1 MQGWHTTFL
10 GMRGLP
16 RDISDFE
23 MKAFFTF
30 DGAER
35 DAINARRGDSHKLG
49 LALHIGFLRMSGR
62 LLGAF
67 RVIPV
72 ALWRHLGNELG
83 IAAPEVA
90 SLRAMY
96 ERGRTL
102 FDHQQVACTVLGFQW
117 MSEHQRRSLVRELR
131 DEVARCADRDQL
143 LVRARQW
150 LYKNKLVIVH
160 ERAIRTLIA
169 AALAQLEVETGTAI
183 AASVDPATLDRWRA
197 SVSELRPDGQTQQ
210 SWLWAAPAKHST
222 RQISEVLERIDLLYT
237 LDVHKHLA
245 DIPDLILRRYA
256 RRLVSRPPSAGA
268 KIKEPAR
275 TVEVACFLRYCLFTT
290 TDQLILMVQRRIADL
305 WRQAAAD
312 VPATVNW
319 AAMYKTLLGELV
331 ALSAQG
337 AVPDAELR
345 ARLEALITETQ
356 KRKPPSRASL
366 VREGLIDGIR
376 PVRSLLVAIAKLP
389 WQATG
394 EHPAIEYLAKLQALY
409 LKGSRKLPVEVVAPS
424 LGMIW
429 QVSISSPDRER
440 AFQALEVATLFAL
453 RRAVRN
459 GSVWIEHSLS
469 FRGRARLFFTD
480 ERWQAESK
488 KHYARLS
495 LPSKAATFLK
505 PLLARVTAGVDA
517 VAAAA
522 RSGVLRVDDEL
533 HLSPL
538 PAEDEDPEVTKLRAA
553 LDHRIGEV
561 QLPEVILAV
570 DAQVRFSWIM
580 LGREPRSTDELLMVY
595 AGIMAHG
602 TSLTAVECARMIPQ
616 LSATSIR
623 QAMRWARD
631 ERRLSQACQAVLEFM
646 QRHPIAATW
655 GRSDLASSDMMSMET
670 TKRVWQARLDPRR
683 NTPSIGIYSHVKDR
697 WGIFHAQPFVLNER
711 QAGVAIEGVIRQEKL
726 ETSQLAVDTHGYTDF
741 AMSHARLLGFDLCPR
756 LKELKQR
763 HLFVPRGTKVP
774 AEIAAVC
781 EANVDVALIEKH
793 WDSLVHLAASVMSG
807 HASAVAALARFGSA
821 AQGDPIYEAGVQL
834 GRLLRTAFLADYFV
848 KDAFRNELRRVLNR
862 GEAVNALK
870 RAIYTGRISPAQA
883 KRVDEMQAVA
893 DALSLMANIVMAWNT
908 SQMQAVLDRWS
919 NRRQVIPP
927 ELIGKIAPTRL
938 ESINLRGVFRF
949 PVDRRWWTRWAGA
962 CTCAG
967 TRVRRPRRTASWC
980 SSPSSWPPPAC
991 SSAGCRVPAGVPQ
1004 RQRAG
1009 QARRAGHA
1017 DAGAAGRAPALCP
1030 HHRAARRR
1038 GGRAGAGH
1046 EQGGQRRRAA
1056 PGAGAHRRGGQHG
1069 VDAPE
1074 R

>member
-1 MQGWHTTFL
+1 
-10 GMRGLP
+10 
-16 RDISDFE
+16 
-23 MKAFFTF
+23 
-30 DGAER
+30 
-35 DAINARRGDSHKLG
+35 
-49 LALHIGFLRMSGR
+49 
-62 LLGAF
+62 
-67 RVIPV
+67 
-72 ALWRHLGNELG
+72 
-83 IAAPEVA
+83 
-90 SLRAMY
+90 
-96 ERGRTL
+96 
-102 FDHQQVACTVLGFQW
+102 
-117 MSEHQRRSLVRELR
+117 
-131 DEVARCADRDQL
+131 
-143 LVRARQW
+143 
-150 LYKNKLVIVH
+150 
-160 ERAIRTLIA
+160 
-169 AALAQLEVETGTAI
+169 
-183 AASVDPATLDRWRA
+183 
-197 SVSELRPDGQTQQ
+197 
-210 SWLWAAPAKHST
+210 
-222 RQISEVLERIDLLYT
+222 
-237 LDVHKHLA
+237 
-245 DIPDLILRRYA
+245 
-256 RRLVSRPPSAGA
+256 
-268 KIKEPAR
+268 
-275 TVEVACFLRYCLFTT
+275 
-290 TDQLILMVQRRIADL
+290 
-305 WRQAAAD
+305 
-312 VPATVNW
+312 
-319 AAMYKTLLGELV
+319 MYKTLLGELV

-793 WDSLVHLAASVMSG
+793 WDSLVHLAASVMSE

-949 PVDRRWWTRWAGA
+949 PVDRYADQILPSRPNASIT
-962 CTCAG
+962 G
-967 TRVRRPRRTASWC
+967 TN
-980 SSPSSWPPPAC
+980 
-991 SSAGCRVPAGVPQ
+991 G
-1004 RQRAG
+1004 
-1009 QARRAGHA
+1009 
-1017 DAGAAGRAPALCP
+1017 
-1030 HHRAARRR
+1030 
-1038 GGRAGAGH
+1038 
-1046 EQGGQRRRAA
+1046 
-1056 PGAGAHRRGGQHG
+1056 
-1069 VDAPE
+1069 
-1074 R
+1074 

>member
-1 MQGWHTTFL
+1 LVWCQRCT
-10 GMRGLP
+10 
-16 RDISDFE
+16 
-23 MKAFFTF
+23 
-30 DGAER
+30 
-35 DAINARRGDSHKLG
+35 
-49 LALHIGFLRMSGR
+49 
-62 LLGAF
+62 
-67 RVIPV
+67 
-72 ALWRHLGNELG
+72 
-83 IAAPEVA
+83 AP
-90 SLRAMY
+90 
-96 ERGRTL
+96 
-102 FDHQQVACTVLGFQW
+102 
-117 MSEHQRRSLVRELR
+117 
-131 DEVARCADRDQL
+131 
-143 LVRARQW
+143 VRARRSGCTQ
-150 LYKNKLVIVH
+150 
-160 ERAIRTLIA
+160 A
-169 AALAQLEVETGTAI
+169 TAI

-949 PVDRRWWTRWAGA
+949 PVDRYADQILPSRPNASIT
-962 CTCAG
+962 G
-967 TRVRRPRRTASWC
+967 TN
-980 SSPSSWPPPAC
+980 
-991 SSAGCRVPAGVPQ
+991 G
-1004 RQRAG
+1004 
-1009 QARRAGHA
+1009 
-1017 DAGAAGRAPALCP
+1017 
-1030 HHRAARRR
+1030 
-1038 GGRAGAGH
+1038 
-1046 EQGGQRRRAA
+1046 
-1056 PGAGAHRRGGQHG
+1056 
-1069 VDAPE
+1069 
-1074 R
+1074 

>member
-1 MQGWHTTFL
+1 
-10 GMRGLP
+10 
-16 RDISDFE
+16 D
-23 MKAFFTF
+23 
-30 DGAER
+30 
-35 DAINARRGDSHKLG
+35 
-49 LALHIGFLRMSGR
+49 
-62 LLGAF
+62 
-67 RVIPV
+67 
-72 ALWRHLGNELG
+72 
-83 IAAPEVA
+83 
-90 SLRAMY
+90 
-96 ERGRTL
+96 
-102 FDHQQVACTVLGFQW
+102 
-117 MSEHQRRSLVRELR
+117 
-131 DEVARCADRDQL
+131 
-143 LVRARQW
+143 
-150 LYKNKLVIVH
+150 
-160 ERAIRTLIA
+160 
-169 AALAQLEVETGTAI
+169 
-183 AASVDPATLDRWRA
+183 VDPALLDRWRA
-197 SVSELRPDGQTQQ
+197 SIAELRPDGQTQQ

-222 RQISEVLERIDLLYT
+222 RQISEVLERIDLLYA

-256 RRLVSRPPSAGA
+256 RRLASRPPSAGV

-275 TVEVACFLRYCLFTT
+275 TVEVACFLRYCLFAT

-305 WRQAAAD
+305 WRQAAAE

-319 AAMYKTLLGELV
+319 AAMYKTLLGELET
-331 ALSAQG
+331 LSAKG

-345 ARLEALITETQ
+345 ARLESLVVETR
-356 KRKPPSRASL
+356 KRKPPSKASL

-394 EHPAIEYLAKLQALY
+394 EHPAIEFLAKLQTFY
-409 LKGSRKLPVEVVAPS
+409 LKGSRKLPADVVAPS
-424 LGMIW
+424 LGRVW
-429 QVSISSPDRER
+429 QASISSPDRER

-469 FRGRARLFFTD
+469 FRGRARLFFTN

-495 LPSKAATFLK
+495 LPGKAATFLK
-505 PLLARVTAGVDA
+505 PLLERVTAGVEA

-522 RSGVLRVDDEL
+522 RSGVLTVDDEL
-533 HLSPL
+533 HLSAL
-538 PAEDEDPEVTKLRAA
+538 PAEDENPEVTKLRTA

-580 LGREPRSTDELLMVY
+580 LGREPRSSDELLMVY

-646 QRHPIAATW
+646 QRHPIATTW

-683 NTPSIGIYSHVKDR
+683 NTPSIGIYSHVRDR

-741 AMSHARLLGFDLCPR
+741 AMALARLLGFDLCPR

-774 AEIAAVC
+774 EEIKSVC
-781 EANVDVALIEKH
+781 EANVDTDLIEKH

-821 AQGDPIYEAGVQL
+821 AQGDPIYDAGVQL

-848 KDAFRNELRRVLNR
+848 KDPFRNELRRVLNR

-883 KRVDEMQAVA
+883 KRADEMQAVA
-893 DALSLMANIVMAWNT
+893 DALSLLANTVMAWNT

-938 ESINLRGVFRF
+938 EGINLRGVFRF
-949 PVDRRWWTRWAGA
+949 PVDRYADQILPSRTTAI
-962 CTCAG
+962 TG
-967 TRVRRPRRTASWC
+967 TD
-980 SSPSSWPPPAC
+980 
-991 SSAGCRVPAGVPQ
+991 G
-1004 RQRAG
+1004 
-1009 QARRAGHA
+1009 
-1017 DAGAAGRAPALCP
+1017 
-1030 HHRAARRR
+1030 
-1038 GGRAGAGH
+1038 
-1046 EQGGQRRRAA
+1046 
-1056 PGAGAHRRGGQHG
+1056 
-1069 VDAPE
+1069 
-1074 R
+1074 

>member
-72 ALWRHLGNELG
+72 
-83 IAAPEVA
+83 
-90 SLRAMY
+90 
-96 ERGRTL
+96 
-102 FDHQQVACTVLGFQW
+102 
-117 MSEHQRRSLVRELR
+117 
-131 DEVARCADRDQL
+131 

-616 LSATSIR
+616 LFATSIR

-949 PVDRRWWTRWAGA
+949 PVDRYADQILPSRPNASIT
-962 CTCAG
+962 G
-967 TRVRRPRRTASWC
+967 TN
-980 SSPSSWPPPAC
+980 
-991 SSAGCRVPAGVPQ
+991 G
-1004 RQRAG
+1004 
-1009 QARRAGHA
+1009 
-1017 DAGAAGRAPALCP
+1017 
-1030 HHRAARRR
+1030 
-1038 GGRAGAGH
+1038 
-1046 EQGGQRRRAA
+1046 
-1056 PGAGAHRRGGQHG
+1056 
-1069 VDAPE
+1069 
-1074 R
+1074 

>member
-1 MQGWHTTFL
+1 
-10 GMRGLP
+10 
-16 RDISDFE
+16 
-23 MKAFFTF
+23 
-30 DGAER
+30 
-35 DAINARRGDSHKLG
+35 
-49 LALHIGFLRMSGR
+49 
-62 LLGAF
+62 
-67 RVIPV
+67 
-72 ALWRHLGNELG
+72 
-83 IAAPEVA
+83 
-90 SLRAMY
+90 
-96 ERGRTL
+96 
-102 FDHQQVACTVLGFQW
+102 
-117 MSEHQRRSLVRELR
+117 
-131 DEVARCADRDQL
+131 DRDQL

-807 HASAVAALARFGSA
+807 HASAVAALAR
-821 AQGDPIYEAGVQL
+821 
-834 GRLLRTAFLADYFV
+834 
-848 KDAFRNELRRVLNR
+848 
-862 GEAVNALK
+862 
-870 RAIYTGRISPAQA
+870 
-883 KRVDEMQAVA
+883 
-893 DALSLMANIVMAWNT
+893 
-908 SQMQAVLDRWS
+908 
-919 NRRQVIPP
+919 
-927 ELIGKIAPTRL
+927 
-938 ESINLRGVFRF
+938 
-949 PVDRRWWTRWAGA
+949 
-962 CTCAG
+962 
-967 TRVRRPRRTASWC
+967 
-980 SSPSSWPPPAC
+980 
-991 SSAGCRVPAGVPQ
+991 
-1004 RQRAG
+1004 
-1009 QARRAGHA
+1009 
-1017 DAGAAGRAPALCP
+1017 
-1030 HHRAARRR
+1030 
-1038 GGRAGAGH
+1038 
-1046 EQGGQRRRAA
+1046 
-1056 PGAGAHRRGGQHG
+1056 
-1069 VDAPE
+1069 
-1074 R
+1074 

>member
-1 MQGWHTTFL
+1 
-10 GMRGLP
+10 
-16 RDISDFE
+16 
-23 MKAFFTF
+23 
-30 DGAER
+30 
-35 DAINARRGDSHKLG
+35 
-49 LALHIGFLRMSGR
+49 
-62 LLGAF
+62 
-67 RVIPV
+67 
-72 ALWRHLGNELG
+72 
-83 IAAPEVA
+83 
-90 SLRAMY
+90 
-96 ERGRTL
+96 
-102 FDHQQVACTVLGFQW
+102 
-117 MSEHQRRSLVRELR
+117 
-131 DEVARCADRDQL
+131 
-143 LVRARQW
+143 
-150 LYKNKLVIVH
+150 
-160 ERAIRTLIA
+160 
-169 AALAQLEVETGTAI
+169 
-183 AASVDPATLDRWRA
+183 
-197 SVSELRPDGQTQQ
+197 
-210 SWLWAAPAKHST
+210 
-222 RQISEVLERIDLLYT
+222 
-237 LDVHKHLA
+237 
-245 DIPDLILRRYA
+245 
-256 RRLVSRPPSAGA
+256 
-268 KIKEPAR
+268 
-275 TVEVACFLRYCLFTT
+275 
-290 TDQLILMVQRRIADL
+290 
-305 WRQAAAD
+305 
-312 VPATVNW
+312 
-319 AAMYKTLLGELV
+319 MYKTLLGELE
-331 ALSAQG
+331 ALSAKG
-337 AVPDAELR
+337 AVPDSELR
-345 ARLEALITETQ
+345 ARLDALVIATQ

-394 EHPAIEYLAKLQALY
+394 EHPAIECLAKLQAFY
-409 LKGSRKLPVEVVAPS
+409 LKGSRKLPDDVVAPS
-424 LGMIW
+424 LGRVW
-429 QVSISSPDRER
+429 QGSIASPDRER

-480 ERWQAESK
+480 ERWKAESK

-533 HLSPL
+533 HLSAL
-538 PAEDEDPEVTKLRAA
+538 PAEDEDPEVTKLRTA

-646 QRHPIAATW
+646 QRHPIATTW

-683 NTPSIGIYSHVKDR
+683 NTPSVGIYSHVRDR

-711 QAGVAIEGVIRQEKL
+711 QAGVAIEGVIRQERL

-741 AMSHARLLGFDLCPR
+741 AMALARLLGFDLCPR

-763 HLFVPRGTKVP
+763 HLFVPRGTNVP
-774 AEIAAVC
+774 PEIAGVC
-781 EANVDVALIEKH
+781 EANVDIALIEKH

-821 AQGDPIYEAGVQL
+821 AKGDPIYDAGVQL

-893 DALSLMANIVMAWNT
+893 DALSLLANIVMAWNT
-908 SQMQAVLDRWS
+908 SQMQEVLDRWS

-949 PVDRRWWTRWAGA
+949 PVDRYADQILPSQAVPIT
-962 CTCAG
+962 G
-967 TRVRRPRRTASWC
+967 TN
-980 SSPSSWPPPAC
+980 
-991 SSAGCRVPAGVPQ
+991 G
-1004 RQRAG
+1004 
-1009 QARRAGHA
+1009 
-1017 DAGAAGRAPALCP
+1017 
-1030 HHRAARRR
+1030 
-1038 GGRAGAGH
+1038 
-1046 EQGGQRRRAA
+1046 
-1056 PGAGAHRRGGQHG
+1056 
-1069 VDAPE
+1069 
-1074 R
+1074 

>member
-1 MQGWHTTFL
+1 
-10 GMRGLP
+10 
-16 RDISDFE
+16 
-23 MKAFFTF
+23 
-30 DGAER
+30 
-35 DAINARRGDSHKLG
+35 
-49 LALHIGFLRMSGR
+49 
-62 LLGAF
+62 
-67 RVIPV
+67 
-72 ALWRHLGNELG
+72 
-83 IAAPEVA
+83 
-90 SLRAMY
+90 
-96 ERGRTL
+96 
-102 FDHQQVACTVLGFQW
+102 
-117 MSEHQRRSLVRELR
+117 
-131 DEVARCADRDQL
+131 VARCADRDQL

-949 PVDRRWWTRWAGA
+949 PVDRYADQILPSRPNASIT
-962 CTCAG
+962 G
-967 TRVRRPRRTASWC
+967 TN
-980 SSPSSWPPPAC
+980 
-991 SSAGCRVPAGVPQ
+991 G
-1004 RQRAG
+1004 
-1009 QARRAGHA
+1009 
-1017 DAGAAGRAPALCP
+1017 
-1030 HHRAARRR
+1030 
-1038 GGRAGAGH
+1038 
-1046 EQGGQRRRAA
+1046 
-1056 PGAGAHRRGGQHG
+1056 
-1069 VDAPE
+1069 
-1074 R
+1074 

>member
-595 AGIMAHG
+595 AGIMTHG

-883 KRVDEMQAVA
+883 KRVAEMQAVA

-949 PVDRRWWTRWAGA
+949 PVDRYADQILPSRPNASIT
-962 CTCAG
+962 G
-967 TRVRRPRRTASWC
+967 TN
-980 SSPSSWPPPAC
+980 
-991 SSAGCRVPAGVPQ
+991 G
-1004 RQRAG
+1004 
-1009 QARRAGHA
+1009 
-1017 DAGAAGRAPALCP
+1017 
-1030 HHRAARRR
+1030 
-1038 GGRAGAGH
+1038 
-1046 EQGGQRRRAA
+1046 
-1056 PGAGAHRRGGQHG
+1056 
-1069 VDAPE
+1069 
-1074 R
+1074 

>member
-1 MQGWHTTFL
+1 
-10 GMRGLP
+10 
-16 RDISDFE
+16 
-23 MKAFFTF
+23 
-30 DGAER
+30 
-35 DAINARRGDSHKLG
+35 
-49 LALHIGFLRMSGR
+49 
-62 LLGAF
+62 
-67 RVIPV
+67 
-72 ALWRHLGNELG
+72 
-83 IAAPEVA
+83 
-90 SLRAMY
+90 
-96 ERGRTL
+96 
-102 FDHQQVACTVLGFQW
+102 
-117 MSEHQRRSLVRELR
+117 
-131 DEVARCADRDQL
+131 
-143 LVRARQW
+143 
-150 LYKNKLVIVH
+150 
-160 ERAIRTLIA
+160 
-169 AALAQLEVETGTAI
+169 
-183 AASVDPATLDRWRA
+183 
-197 SVSELRPDGQTQQ
+197 
-210 SWLWAAPAKHST
+210 
-222 RQISEVLERIDLLYT
+222 
-237 LDVHKHLA
+237 
-245 DIPDLILRRYA
+245 
-256 RRLVSRPPSAGA
+256 
-268 KIKEPAR
+268 
-275 TVEVACFLRYCLFTT
+275 
-290 TDQLILMVQRRIADL
+290 ADL

-927 ELIGKIAPTRL
+927 ELIGKIAPTKL

-949 PVDRRWWTRWAGA
+949 PVDRYADQILPSRPNASIT
-962 CTCAG
+962 G
-967 TRVRRPRRTASWC
+967 TN
-980 SSPSSWPPPAC
+980 
-991 SSAGCRVPAGVPQ
+991 G
-1004 RQRAG
+1004 
-1009 QARRAGHA
+1009 
-1017 DAGAAGRAPALCP
+1017 
-1030 HHRAARRR
+1030 
-1038 GGRAGAGH
+1038 
-1046 EQGGQRRRAA
+1046 
-1056 PGAGAHRRGGQHG
+1056 
-1069 VDAPE
+1069 
-1074 R
+1074 

>member
-1 MQGWHTTFL
+1 
-10 GMRGLP
+10 
-16 RDISDFE
+16 
-23 MKAFFTF
+23 
-30 DGAER
+30 
-35 DAINARRGDSHKLG
+35 
-49 LALHIGFLRMSGR
+49 
-62 LLGAF
+62 
-67 RVIPV
+67 
-72 ALWRHLGNELG
+72 
-83 IAAPEVA
+83 
-90 SLRAMY
+90 
-96 ERGRTL
+96 
-102 FDHQQVACTVLGFQW
+102 
-117 MSEHQRRSLVRELR
+117 
-131 DEVARCADRDQL
+131 
-143 LVRARQW
+143 
-150 LYKNKLVIVH
+150 
-160 ERAIRTLIA
+160 
-169 AALAQLEVETGTAI
+169 
-183 AASVDPATLDRWRA
+183 
-197 SVSELRPDGQTQQ
+197 
-210 SWLWAAPAKHST
+210 
-222 RQISEVLERIDLLYT
+222 
-237 LDVHKHLA
+237 
-245 DIPDLILRRYA
+245 
-256 RRLVSRPPSAGA
+256 
-268 KIKEPAR
+268 
-275 TVEVACFLRYCLFTT
+275 
-290 TDQLILMVQRRIADL
+290 MVQRRIADL

-459 GSVWIEHSLS
+459 GSVWVEHSLS

-949 PVDRRWWTRWAGA
+949 PVDRYADQILPSRPNASIT
-962 CTCAG
+962 G
-967 TRVRRPRRTASWC
+967 TN
-980 SSPSSWPPPAC
+980 
-991 SSAGCRVPAGVPQ
+991 G
-1004 RQRAG
+1004 
-1009 QARRAGHA
+1009 
-1017 DAGAAGRAPALCP
+1017 
-1030 HHRAARRR
+1030 
-1038 GGRAGAGH
+1038 
-1046 EQGGQRRRAA
+1046 
-1056 PGAGAHRRGGQHG
+1056 
-1069 VDAPE
+1069 
-1074 R
+1074 

>member
-72 ALWRHLGNELG
+72 
-83 IAAPEVA
+83 
-90 SLRAMY
+90 
-96 ERGRTL
+96 
-102 FDHQQVACTVLGFQW
+102 
-117 MSEHQRRSLVRELR
+117 
-131 DEVARCADRDQL
+131 

-949 PVDRRWWTRWAGA
+949 PVDRYADQILPSRPNAPIT
-962 CTCAG
+962 G
-967 TRVRRPRRTASWC
+967 TN
-980 SSPSSWPPPAC
+980 
-991 SSAGCRVPAGVPQ
+991 G
-1004 RQRAG
+1004 
-1009 QARRAGHA
+1009 
-1017 DAGAAGRAPALCP
+1017 
-1030 HHRAARRR
+1030 
-1038 GGRAGAGH
+1038 
-1046 EQGGQRRRAA
+1046 
-1056 PGAGAHRRGGQHG
+1056 
-1069 VDAPE
+1069 
-1074 R
+1074 

>member
-1 MQGWHTTFL
+1 MPERSRIHPAGTPVT
-10 GMRGLP
+10 
-16 RDISDFE
+16 I
-23 MKAFFTF
+23 
-30 DGAER
+30 AE
-35 DAINARRGDSHKLG
+35 
-49 LALHIGFLRMSGR
+49 MSG
-62 LLGAF
+62 
-67 RVIPV
+67 
-72 ALWRHLGNELG
+72 H
-83 IAAPEVA
+83 
-90 SLRAMY
+90 
-96 ERGRTL
+96 
-102 FDHQQVACTVLGFQW
+102 D
-117 MSEHQRRSLVRELR
+117 RR
-131 DEVARCADRDQL
+131 
-143 LVRARQW
+143 
-150 LYKNKLVIVH
+150 NTH
-160 ERAIRTLIA
+160 
-169 AALAQLEVETGTAI
+169 
-183 AASVDPATLDRWRA
+183 

-949 PVDRRWWTRWAGA
+949 PVDRYADQILPSRPNASIT
-962 CTCAG
+962 G
-967 TRVRRPRRTASWC
+967 TN
-980 SSPSSWPPPAC
+980 
-991 SSAGCRVPAGVPQ
+991 G
-1004 RQRAG
+1004 
-1009 QARRAGHA
+1009 
-1017 DAGAAGRAPALCP
+1017 
-1030 HHRAARRR
+1030 
-1038 GGRAGAGH
+1038 
-1046 EQGGQRRRAA
+1046 
-1056 PGAGAHRRGGQHG
+1056 
-1069 VDAPE
+1069 
-1074 R
+1074 

>member
-1 MQGWHTTFL
+1 
-10 GMRGLP
+10 MRGLP

-883 KRVDEMQAVA
+883 KRVEWARVCEAERSSKHHQETTEGRQ
-893 DALSLMANIVMAWNT
+893 S
-908 SQMQAVLDRWS
+908 DR
-919 NRRQVIPP
+919 
-927 ELIGKIAPTRL
+927 LA
-938 ESINLRGVFRF
+938 RGRHTT
-949 PVDRRWWTRWAGA
+949 PRSRHRHRADRRGQLQGQPGDPLKIEGIAGSPHPHQRHPA
-962 CTCAG
+962 AG
-967 TRVRRPRRTASWC
+967 YRTNQVHA
-980 SSPSSWPPPAC
+980 
-991 SSAGCRVPAGVPQ
+991 AGLI
-1004 RQRAG
+1004 
-1009 QARRAGHA
+1009 AGHA
-1017 DAGAAGRAPALCP
+1017 RTSRTISDVAGPSRETLQPTMPALLLGFGTGGV
-1030 HHRAARRR
+1030 RAAEHRSVAGGSRGCGRHRLQGDVSIRR
-1038 GGRAGAGH
+1038 GTPAVSC
-1046 EQGGQRRRAA
+1046 
-1056 PGAGAHRRGGQHG
+1056 PGTAVARS
-1069 VDAPE
+1069 P
-1074 R
+1074 

>member
-1 MQGWHTTFL
+1 M
-10 GMRGLP
+10 
-16 RDISDFE
+16 
-23 MKAFFTF
+23 
-30 DGAER
+30 
-35 DAINARRGDSHKLG
+35 
-49 LALHIGFLRMSGR
+49 
-62 LLGAF
+62 
-67 RVIPV
+67 
-72 ALWRHLGNELG
+72 
-83 IAAPEVA
+83 
-90 SLRAMY
+90 
-96 ERGRTL
+96 
-102 FDHQQVACTVLGFQW
+102 
-117 MSEHQRRSLVRELR
+117 
-131 DEVARCADRDQL
+131 
-143 LVRARQW
+143 
-150 LYKNKLVIVH
+150 
-160 ERAIRTLIA
+160 
-169 AALAQLEVETGTAI
+169 
-183 AASVDPATLDRWRA
+183 
-197 SVSELRPDGQTQQ
+197 
-210 SWLWAAPAKHST
+210 
-222 RQISEVLERIDLLYT
+222 
-237 LDVHKHLA
+237 
-245 DIPDLILRRYA
+245 
-256 RRLVSRPPSAGA
+256 
-268 KIKEPAR
+268 
-275 TVEVACFLRYCLFTT
+275 EVACFLRYCLFTT

-305 WRQAAAD
+305 WRQAAAE

-319 AAMYKTLLGELV
+319 AAMYKTLLAELE
-331 ALSAQG
+331 ALSAKG

-345 ARLEALITETQ
+345 ERLDALVIATQ

-366 VREGLIDGIR
+366 VREGLIDAIR

-394 EHPAIEYLAKLQALY
+394 EHPAIEYLAKLQGLY
-409 LKGSRKLPVEVVAPS
+409 LKGSRKLPVDVVAPS
-424 LGMIW
+424 LGRVW
-429 QVSISSPDRER
+429 QAAISNPDRER

-480 ERWQAESK
+480 ERWTAESK

-505 PLLARVTAGVDA
+505 PLLARVTAGVAA
-517 VAAAA
+517 VAEAA

-631 ERRLSQACQAVLEFM
+631 ERRLSQACKAVLEFM
-646 QRHPIAATW
+646 QRHPIATTW

-741 AMSHARLLGFDLCPR
+741 AMALARLLGFDLCPR
-756 LKELKQR
+756 LKDLKQR

-774 AEIAAVC
+774 TEIAAVC
-781 EANVDVALIEKH
+781 EANVDIALIEKH

-807 HASAVAALARFGSA
+807 HSSAVAALARFGSA

-848 KDAFRNELRRVLNR
+848 KDVFRNELRRALNR

-949 PVDRRWWTRWAGA
+949 PVDRYADQILPSRPNAPIT
-962 CTCAG
+962 G
-967 TRVRRPRRTASWC
+967 TN
-980 SSPSSWPPPAC
+980 
-991 SSAGCRVPAGVPQ
+991 G
-1004 RQRAG
+1004 
-1009 QARRAGHA
+1009 
-1017 DAGAAGRAPALCP
+1017 
-1030 HHRAARRR
+1030 
-1038 GGRAGAGH
+1038 
-1046 EQGGQRRRAA
+1046 
-1056 PGAGAHRRGGQHG
+1056 
-1069 VDAPE
+1069 
-1074 R
+1074 

>member
-1 MQGWHTTFL
+1 M
-10 GMRGLP
+10 
-16 RDISDFE
+16 
-23 MKAFFTF
+23 
-30 DGAER
+30 
-35 DAINARRGDSHKLG
+35 
-49 LALHIGFLRMSGR
+49 LAHPSNLVLTHI
-62 LLGAF
+62 
-67 RVIPV
+67 
-72 ALWRHLGNELG
+72 
-83 IAAPEVA
+83 
-90 SLRAMY
+90 
-96 ERGRTL
+96 
-102 FDHQQVACTVLGFQW
+102 
-117 MSEHQRRSLVRELR
+117 
-131 DEVARCADRDQL
+131 
-143 LVRARQW
+143 
-150 LYKNKLVIVH
+150 
-160 ERAIRTLIA
+160 
-169 AALAQLEVETGTAI
+169 
-183 AASVDPATLDRWRA
+183 
-197 SVSELRPDGQTQQ
+197 
-210 SWLWAAPAKHST
+210 WAAPAKHST

-949 PVDRRWWTRWAGA
+949 PVDRYADQILPSRPNASIT
-962 CTCAG
+962 G
-967 TRVRRPRRTASWC
+967 TN
-980 SSPSSWPPPAC
+980 
-991 SSAGCRVPAGVPQ
+991 G
-1004 RQRAG
+1004 
-1009 QARRAGHA
+1009 
-1017 DAGAAGRAPALCP
+1017 
-1030 HHRAARRR
+1030 
-1038 GGRAGAGH
+1038 
-1046 EQGGQRRRAA
+1046 
-1056 PGAGAHRRGGQHG
+1056 
-1069 VDAPE
+1069 
-1074 R
+1074 

>member
-72 ALWRHLGNELG
+72 
-83 IAAPEVA
+83 
-90 SLRAMY
+90 
-96 ERGRTL
+96 
-102 FDHQQVACTVLGFQW
+102 
-117 MSEHQRRSLVRELR
+117 
-131 DEVARCADRDQL
+131 

-616 LSATSIR
+616 LFATSIR

-821 AQGDPIYEAGVQL
+821 AQGDPIY
-834 GRLLRTAFLADYFV
+834 
-848 KDAFRNELRRVLNR
+848 
-862 GEAVNALK
+862 
-870 RAIYTGRISPAQA
+870 
-883 KRVDEMQAVA
+883 
-893 DALSLMANIVMAWNT
+893 
-908 SQMQAVLDRWS
+908 
-919 NRRQVIPP
+919 
-927 ELIGKIAPTRL
+927 
-938 ESINLRGVFRF
+938 
-949 PVDRRWWTRWAGA
+949 
-962 CTCAG
+962 
-967 TRVRRPRRTASWC
+967 
-980 SSPSSWPPPAC
+980 
-991 SSAGCRVPAGVPQ
+991 
-1004 RQRAG
+1004 
-1009 QARRAGHA
+1009 
-1017 DAGAAGRAPALCP
+1017 
-1030 HHRAARRR
+1030 
-1038 GGRAGAGH
+1038 
-1046 EQGGQRRRAA
+1046 
-1056 PGAGAHRRGGQHG
+1056 
-1069 VDAPE
+1069 
-1074 R
+1074 

>member
-1 MQGWHTTFL
+1 MPCSPATAATETP
-10 GMRGLP
+10 GL
-16 RDISDFE
+16 RQVAKS
-23 MKAFFTF
+23 
-30 DGAER
+30 
-35 DAINARRGDSHKLG
+35 
-49 LALHIGFLRMSGR
+49 
-62 LLGAF
+62 
-67 RVIPV
+67 V
-72 ALWRHLGNELG
+72 ALNSGEYLRWVRRVEYLWFSEVLS
-83 IAAPEVA
+83 IVSTIKFVDTILQDLAAN
-90 SLRAMY
+90 LKM
-96 ERGRTL
+96 TL
-102 FDHQQVACTVLGFQW
+102 LDAY
-117 MSEHQRRSLVRELR
+117 
-131 DEVARCADRDQL
+131 
-143 LVRARQW
+143 RQW

-169 AALAQLEVETGTAI
+169 SALTQLETETGAAI
-183 AASVDPATLDRWRA
+183 SASIDPALLDRWRT
-197 SVSELRPDGQTQQ
+197 SVAELRPEGQTQQ

-222 RQISEVLERIDLLYT
+222 RQISEVLERIGFLYA

-305 WRQAAAD
+305 WRQAAAQ

-319 AAMYKTLLGELV
+319 AAMYKTLLAELE
-331 ALSAQG
+331 ALSAKG
-337 AVPDAELR
+337 AVPDTELR
-345 ARLEALITETQ
+345 DRLDALVIATQ

-366 VREGLIDGIR
+366 VREGLIDCIR

-409 LKGSRKLPVEVVAPS
+409 LKGSRKLPVDVVAPG
-424 LGMIW
+424 LGRVW
-429 QVSISSPDRER
+429 QAAISNPDRER

-480 ERWQAESK
+480 ERWTAESK

-495 LPSKAATFLK
+495 LPGKASTFLK
-505 PLLARVTAGVDA
+505 PLLARVSAGVEA

-580 LGREPRSTDELLMVY
+580 LGREPRSIDELLMVY

-616 LSATSIR
+616 LSANSIR

-646 QRHPIAATW
+646 QRHPIATTW

-741 AMSHARLLGFDLCPR
+741 AMTLARLVGFDLCPR

-781 EANVDVALIEKH
+781 EANVDIALIEKH

-908 SQMQAVLDRWS
+908 LQMQIVLDRWS

-949 PVDRRWWTRWAGA
+949 PVDRYADQILPSRPNAPIT
-962 CTCAG
+962 G
-967 TRVRRPRRTASWC
+967 TN
-980 SSPSSWPPPAC
+980 
-991 SSAGCRVPAGVPQ
+991 G
-1004 RQRAG
+1004 
-1009 QARRAGHA
+1009 
-1017 DAGAAGRAPALCP
+1017 
-1030 HHRAARRR
+1030 
-1038 GGRAGAGH
+1038 
-1046 EQGGQRRRAA
+1046 
-1056 PGAGAHRRGGQHG
+1056 
-1069 VDAPE
+1069 
-1074 R
+1074 

>member
-1 MQGWHTTFL
+1 M
-10 GMRGLP
+10 
-16 RDISDFE
+16 
-23 MKAFFTF
+23 
-30 DGAER
+30 
-35 DAINARRGDSHKLG
+35 
-49 LALHIGFLRMSGR
+49 
-62 LLGAF
+62 
-67 RVIPV
+67 
-72 ALWRHLGNELG
+72 
-83 IAAPEVA
+83 
-90 SLRAMY
+90 
-96 ERGRTL
+96 
-102 FDHQQVACTVLGFQW
+102 
-117 MSEHQRRSLVRELR
+117 
-131 DEVARCADRDQL
+131 L
-143 LVRARQW
+143 LVDM
-150 LYKNKLVIVH
+150 LCLTHK
-160 ERAIRTLIA
+160 T
-169 AALAQLEVETGTAI
+169 
-183 AASVDPATLDRWRA
+183 SDR
-197 SVSELRPDGQTQQ
+197 L
-210 SWLWAAPAKHST
+210 HST

-949 PVDRRWWTRWAGA
+949 PVDRYADQILPSRPNASIT
-962 CTCAG
+962 G
-967 TRVRRPRRTASWC
+967 TN
-980 SSPSSWPPPAC
+980 
-991 SSAGCRVPAGVPQ
+991 G
-1004 RQRAG
+1004 
-1009 QARRAGHA
+1009 
-1017 DAGAAGRAPALCP
+1017 
-1030 HHRAARRR
+1030 
-1038 GGRAGAGH
+1038 
-1046 EQGGQRRRAA
+1046 
-1056 PGAGAHRRGGQHG
+1056 
-1069 VDAPE
+1069 
-1074 R
+1074 

>member
-1 MQGWHTTFL
+1 
-10 GMRGLP
+10 
-16 RDISDFE
+16 
-23 MKAFFTF
+23 
-30 DGAER
+30 
-35 DAINARRGDSHKLG
+35 
-49 LALHIGFLRMSGR
+49 
-62 LLGAF
+62 
-67 RVIPV
+67 
-72 ALWRHLGNELG
+72 
-83 IAAPEVA
+83 
-90 SLRAMY
+90 MY

-117 MSEHQRRSLVRELR
+117 MSEHQRRSLVRNLC
-131 DEVARCADRDQL
+131 DEVDRCADRDQL

-169 AALAQLEVETGTAI
+169 NALAQLETETGAAI
-183 AASVDPATLDRWRA
+183 VTDVDPAILNQWRA
-197 SVSELRPDGQTQQ
+197 SIAELRPDGQTQQ

-222 RQISEVLERIDLLYT
+222 RQITEVLERIDLLYA

-305 WRQAAAD
+305 WRQAAAE

-319 AAMYKTLLGELV
+319 AAMYKTLLGELE
-331 ALSAQG
+331 ALSAKG

-345 ARLEALITETQ
+345 ESLDALVIATQ

-394 EHPAIEYLAKLQALY
+394 QHPAIEYLAKLQALY
-409 LKGSRKLPVEVVAPS
+409 LTGSRKLPVDVVAPS
-424 LGMIW
+424 LGRVW
-429 QVSISSPDRER
+429 QASIASPDRER

-469 FRGRARLFFTD
+469 FRGRARLFFSD
-480 ERWQAESK
+480 ERWKDESK
-488 KHYARLS
+488 KHYAHLS
-495 LPSKAATFLK
+495 LPSKAATFLE
-505 PLLARVTAGVDA
+505 PLLARVTAGVAA
-517 VAAAA
+517 VAEAA
-522 RSGVLRVDDEL
+522 RSGVLRVYDEL
-533 HLSPL
+533 HLSTL
-538 PAEDEDPEVTKLRAA
+538 PAEDEDPEVTKLRTA

-646 QRHPIAATW
+646 QRHPIATTW

-781 EANVDVALIEKH
+781 EANVDIALIEKH

-908 SQMQAVLDRWS
+908 SQMQTVLDRWS

-927 ELIGKIAPTRL
+927 ELMGKIAPTRL

-949 PVDRRWWTRWAGA
+949 PLDRYADQILPSRPNAPIT
-962 CTCAG
+962 G
-967 TRVRRPRRTASWC
+967 TN
-980 SSPSSWPPPAC
+980 
-991 SSAGCRVPAGVPQ
+991 G
-1004 RQRAG
+1004 
-1009 QARRAGHA
+1009 
-1017 DAGAAGRAPALCP
+1017 
-1030 HHRAARRR
+1030 
-1038 GGRAGAGH
+1038 
-1046 EQGGQRRRAA
+1046 
-1056 PGAGAHRRGGQHG
+1056 
-1069 VDAPE
+1069 
-1074 R
+1074 